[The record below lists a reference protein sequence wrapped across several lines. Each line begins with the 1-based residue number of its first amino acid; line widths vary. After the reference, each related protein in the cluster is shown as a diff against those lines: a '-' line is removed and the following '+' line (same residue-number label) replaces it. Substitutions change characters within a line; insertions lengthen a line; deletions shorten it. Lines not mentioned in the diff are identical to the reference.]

1 MRKLDWPTIG
11 MAFLWILVIL
21 WMLIYHKA
29 NASDDLVTVCRDA
42 QSPTQFMFHIPAE
55 WNNPELPS
63 WWALGDGYWMVDDTT
78 IQVDALIEGEVESY
92 GEGFPQWEQDLR
104 VGQALVG
111 SGDYSVIVVGDENTP
126 FCGVPVEPT
135 AMPEP
140 VPTVE
145 YQQPVSQ
152 PIVSTGRTCVVKYL
166 ENKQIVLVCNG

>member
-1 MRKLDWPTIG
+1 MMRKLDWPTIG

-63 WWALGDGYWMVDDTT
+63 WWALGDGYWMIDDTT
-78 IQVDALIEGEVESY
+78 IQVDALTQIESY

-126 FCGVPVEPT
+126 FCGALVEPT
-135 AMPEP
+135 ATSEP
-140 VPTVE
+140 TIEAPVV
-145 YQQPVSQ
+145 QQAVSQ
-152 PIVSTGRTCVVKYL
+152 PIMNTGRTCVVKYP
-166 ENKQIVLVCNG
+166 EIILVCHI